1 MPMLQV
7 EVEIISEN
15 KDVPLSGS
23 SCVYFFQMPTA
34 SEKRIKIS
42 GVKSEGKDFLGR
54 AITFLVYLSG
64 VFKSVTAHRML
75 LISFGVWQP
84 FQHTVFLD

>member
-1 MPMLQV
+1 MPVLQV
-7 EVEIISEN
+7 EVEITLES
-15 KDVPLSGS
+15 KDVPVSGS
-23 SCVYFFQMPTA
+23 SCVYLYGQQHL
-34 SEKRIKIS
+34 KKKIS
-42 GVKSEGKDFLGR
+42 DVKIEGQGFLGR
-54 AITFLVYLSG
+54 AITFLVYLLG